1 MIAAIITLIS
11 KNLLIGN
18 FLGGIVEVF
27 LYSILHAY
35 YCYEYKTALM
45 DLDLLSSIAYF
56 EAQWAYYCGF
66 GFLFTMVL
74 YLCKEVGSSL
84 FFLFFPLMIVIS
96 LDENGQGL
104 LPFRVERDCPF
115 TIPLFTLA
123 NYPYTWLMRKF
134 NKYVESE

>member
-1 MIAAIITLIS
+1 MLIISIYLIIAAIITLIS

-56 EAQWAYYCGF
+56 EA
-66 GFLFTMVL
+66 
-74 YLCKEVGSSL
+74 
-84 FFLFFPLMIVIS
+84 
-96 LDENGQGL
+96 
-104 LPFRVERDCPF
+104 
-115 TIPLFTLA
+115 
-123 NYPYTWLMRKF
+123 
-134 NKYVESE
+134 